1 MKRAIV
7 TGATGFVGRWLVWEL
22 LRQDI
27 PVAAVIRPNS
37 KRRSVLPVDERLEI
51 VPCAMEEYEKLPERM
66 RVQEGS
72 VFFHLAW
79 EGVYGPKR
87 VDLGTQLQCI
97 AASKA
102 AVTAAAALG
111 CTEFVGLGSIM
122 EKESVAV
129 AEADGAAP
137 GMPYIYGEAKHM
149 AHLVTKAA
157 ASQLGIV
164 HLWPILTNP
173 YGEYDD
179 STRFI
184 NATLKRILHNEPLE
198 FSSGT
203 QRYDFIHI
211 EDAVK
216 AMIAVAERGKP
227 FHSYMLGSGKAAPL
241 RSFIETIGREV
252 APDRELCFG
261 SIPYT
266 GVQLEDSVFS
276 IETLT
281 RDTGFVPEISFED
294 GIRRTMAW
302 LRKTEG
308 A

>member
-7 TGATGFVGRWLVWEL
+7 TGATGFVGRWLVREL
-22 LRQDI
+22 LKQNV
-27 PVAAVIRPNS
+27 PVVAVIRPGS
-37 KRRSVLPVDERLEI
+37 GRISMLPTDERLEI
-51 VPCAMEEYEKLPERM
+51 VPCTMEEYEKLPEHM
-66 RVQEGS
+66 NVQEGG

-87 VDLGTQLQCI
+87 VDLDTQLRCI
-97 AASKA
+97 ATSKA
-102 AVTAAAALG
+102 ATEAAAALG
-111 CTEFVGLGSIM
+111 CTKFVGLGSIM
-122 EKESVAV
+122 EKESIAV
-129 AEADGAAP
+129 AEADGATP

-149 AHLVTKAA
+149 AHLLTKAE
-157 ASQLGIV
+157 ASRLGIA

-184 NATLKRILHNEPLE
+184 NATLKRILHNKPLE

-216 AMIAVAERGKP
+216 AMIAVAERGKA

-241 RSFIETIGREV
+241 RSFIETIGRET
-252 APDRELCFG
+252 APERELCFG
-261 SIPYT
+261 SVPYT

-281 RDTGFVPEISFED
+281 KDTGFVPEIPFED

-302 LRKTEG
+302 LRETEG